1 MHFFHLL
8 LLWTKGWGS
17 FIGIKWGWT
26 KWFCKTGT
34 DWWVV
39 GDCQIYYYALN
50 IWGPLKGKNIF
61 VSQVFSGCASG
72 YITFNASG
80 CWETVCGTETS
91 SRISVSMFFT
101 FFSLIGVLLD
111 WLCSLAIY
119 FSSCLRYGEQDYV
132 VGLAQF
138 HPSRFLQAL
147 DILMELNCWIFY
159 TLLLPNFLA
168 FWLKF

>member
-1 MHFFHLL
+1 MGLNKVILQNWNWLMGGRGLPNLL
-8 LLWTKGWGS
+8 LCTQHLRS
-17 FIGIKWGWT
+17 FE
-26 KWFCKTGT
+26 
-34 DWWVV
+34 
-39 GDCQIYYYALN
+39 
-50 IWGPLKGKNIF
+50 GKNIF